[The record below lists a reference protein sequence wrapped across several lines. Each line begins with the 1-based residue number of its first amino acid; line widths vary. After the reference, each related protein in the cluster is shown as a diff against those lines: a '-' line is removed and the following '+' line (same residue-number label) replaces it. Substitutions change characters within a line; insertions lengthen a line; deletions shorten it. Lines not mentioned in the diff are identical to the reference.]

1 MPATAMGRRGI
12 LRTAGGLALG
22 SLAAPFV
29 RGAGAAGGLSVALW
43 QHPVPGADAAVRRVI
58 ADWAEASRIDARVD
72 FIAADA
78 DRIRQPAR
86 AEARA
91 RVGHDL
97 VAHPGWQIAVHHRQL
112 EPLDD
117 LVADIE
123 AEHGPVGEP
132 AASLA
137 RIDGVWRGVPTA
149 IGAHAFP
156 MISRLDLYRRHLD
169 LDLRQVFPP
178 DPAAG
183 QGGRTG
189 SWTWEA
195 FLAHSE
201 RLRDAGCPFVAPMG
215 AAADAQNWLAPL
227 FLAFG
232 SVLVTARGEIAV
244 DSEATRSALAYLVRL
259 VRTMPEG
266 IERWDAREYDR
277 RLAGGRAAT
286 IVDRPAIRVPGGEGA
301 SDPEGAEFWHHGLP
315 RGPGGRYRA
324 VMPFAFGIW
333 DFATNKSAARALARH
348 LARGEAVRSVAAAA
362 AGFDLPQLA
371 SLGGR
376 DGRPTVAP
384 PEGPLANYPIGGDEM
399 AVVPGYPAP
408 AGIAATIFEQG
419 LIGQVAARALDPDG
433 GVEQAVAW
441 ARRELEAYISG

>member
-1 MPATAMGRRGI
+1 MPSTAMGRRGI

-22 SLAAPFV
+22 SLAVPFV
-29 RGAGAAGGLSVALW
+29 RGARAAGALSVALW
-43 QHPVPGADAAVRRVI
+43 QHPVPGADAAVRR
-58 ADWAEASRIDARVD
+58 AMTEWAEANRIDVRINFV
-72 FIAADA
+72 AADA
-78 DRIRQPAR
+78 GRIRQIAR

-97 VAHPGWQIAVHHRQL
+97 FAHPGWQVAVHHRQL

-123 AEHGPVGEP
+123 GEHGPVGEP

-156 MISRLDLYRRHLD
+156 MISRLDLYRRHLE

-178 DPAAG
+178 DRAG
-183 QGGRTG
+183 RQGGRMG

-195 FLAHSE
+195 FLAHAG
-201 RLRDAGCPFVAPMG
+201 RLRDAGCPFVAPVG
-215 AAADAQNWLAPL
+215 AAADAPNWLGPL

-232 SVLVTARGEIAV
+232 SVLVTARGEVAV
-244 DSEATRSALAYLVRL
+244 DSEATRTALAFLGRL
-259 VRTMPEG
+259 ARNMPEG
-266 IERWDAREYDR
+266 VERWEDREYDR
-277 RLAGGRAAT
+277 RLIGGQAAT
-286 IVDRPAIRVPGGEGA
+286 IVDRPVIRAPNGSGSSSSE
-301 SDPEGAEFWHHGLP
+301 SAEFWHHGLP

-324 VMPFAFGIW
+324 VLPFTFGIW

-348 LARGEAVRSVAAAA
+348 LARGEVVGSLAAAA
-362 AGFDLPQLA
+362 AGHDLPQLA

-376 DGRPTVAP
+376 EDRPTVATP
-384 PEGPLANYPIGGDEM
+384 VGSLANYPIGGDEI
-399 AVVPGYPAP
+399 AIVPGYPAP
-408 AGIAATIFEQG
+408 ARIAATIFEQR
-419 LIGQVAARALDPDG
+419 LIGQLAARALHPDG

-441 ARRELEAYISG
+441 ARRELEAYNSG

>member
-29 RGAGAAGGLSVALW
+29 RGAHAAGGLSVALW

-58 ADWAEASRIDARVD
+58 ADWAEASRIDVRID
-72 FIAADA
+72 FITADA

-112 EPLDD
+112 EPLDE

-137 RIDGVWRGVPTA
+137 RIDGIWRGVPTA

-178 DPAAG
+178 DPA
-183 QGGRTG
+183 GRREEWVG
-189 SWTWEA
+189 AWTWEA
-195 FLAHSE
+195 FFAHAAL
-201 RLRDAGCPFVAPMG
+201 LRDAGCPFVAPLG
-215 AAADAQNWLAPL
+215 AAAAAQNWLAPL

-244 DSEATRSALAYLVRL
+244 DSEATRAALEYLVRL
-259 VRTMPEG
+259 VRSMPEG
-266 IERWDAREYDR
+266 IERWDGGESDR
-277 RLAGGRAAT
+277 RLSGGRAAT
-286 IVDRPAIRVPGGEGA
+286 IVDRPVIRVPNGEGS
-301 SDPEGAEFWHHGLP
+301 SDPQGAEFWHHGLP

-333 DFATNKSAARALARH
+333 EFATNKAAARALARH
-348 LARGEAVRSVAAAA
+348 LARGEVVRSLAAAA
-362 AGFDLPQLA
+362 AGHDLPQLA
-371 SLGGR
+371 SLGGPE
-376 DGRPTVAP
+376 GRPTVAIP
-384 PEGPLANYPIGGDEM
+384 AGPLANYPIGGDEM
-399 AVVPGYPAP
+399 AIVPGYPAP
-408 AGIAATIFEQG
+408 ARIAATIFEQR
-419 LIGQVAARALDPDG
+419 LIGQLAVRAIDPDG